1 MAAKIPDPVPLKV
14 GRKALAIAYPKKAPG
29 ERLDHWSWRMRFK
42 DPTTGAWR
50 FRALG
55 RLAVEDVSD
64 ALVMAYRGIDPAAI
78 AEDGSHVKTVEDLVR
93 AWFWA
98 QEQRGPDGEMRE
110 DHQIAERTLKGYR
123 TASRQ
128 LIEAGGRIRLPTMGA
143 AELTALRD
151 KLAEKYAVRTVNL
164 AMKCLRQ
171 AVLWGIERK
180 VEVPALNWRSL
191 RLKPREYT
199 NRHRTPTH
207 AEVEAIYADLKRTG
221 LRLALFIAWKTGGR
235 IGEVCALTWADLY
248 EDEDGAWVTL
258 SGKTGERRFP
268 LAAAD
273 LAEIRAAMPKY
284 ARETDRLFSE
294 HLHKNG
300 SAALVVACE
309 KRGMEPFTFH
319 ALRRLMTDT
328 CQRRG
333 VDVGTYAA
341 LMGHTAEEALR
352 HYRQPTVDD
361 LRGALIKI
369 RRRQAGPGILAW
381 LERAGM
387 TEEEAVERLEA
398 GARAAGGVNA
408 AVRRHLRVVGDHSTS
423 TSDVGG
429 ESDE

>member
-1 MAAKIPDPVPLKV
+1 VSTLVEVPMPAKTPDPVQLKV
-14 GRKALAIAYPKKAPG
+14 GRKALAIAYPKKEPG
-29 ERLDHWSWRMRFK
+29 KRHDVWSWRMRFK
-42 DPTTGAWR
+42 DPTTGDWR
-50 FRALG
+50 FRSLG

-98 QEQRGPDGEMRE
+98 QEQRGPDGEMRAE
-110 DHQIAERTLKGYR
+110 HQIAERTLSMYR

-128 LIEAGGRIRLPTMGA
+128 LIQAGGRIKLRAMGT

-151 KLAEKYAVRTVNL
+151 KLAETYAVRTVNL
-164 AMKCLRQ
+164 ATKCLRQ
-171 AVLWGIERK
+171 AALWGIERK
-180 VEVPALNWRSL
+180 VEIPPLNWRSL
-191 RLKPREYT
+191 RIKPREYT

-207 AEVEAIYADLKRTG
+207 GEVSELYGALRRCG

-284 ARETDRLFSE
+284 ARETDRLFSP

-300 SAALVVACE
+300 SASLVVACQG
-309 KRGMEPFTFH
+309 RGVEPFTFH
-319 ALRRLMTDT
+319 GLRRLMTDT

-369 RRRQAGPGILAW
+369 RRRQARPGILAW

-387 TEEEAVERLEA
+387 TEEEAVERLE
-398 GARAAGGVNA
+398 GATSTRDRP
-408 AVRRHLRVVGDHSTS
+408 RRHLSVVGET
-423 TSDVGG
+423 
-429 ESDE
+429 ERQ

>member
-1 MAAKIPDPVPLKV
+1 MAAKLPDPVPLKV

-29 ERLDHWSWRMRFK
+29 ERIDLWSWRMRFK

-98 QEQRGPDGEMRE
+98 QEQRGPDGEMRAG
-110 DHQIAERTLKGYR
+110 HQIAERTLKGYR

-128 LIEAGGRIRLPTMGA
+128 IIAAGGRIKLRTMGT
-143 AELTALRD
+143 AELTVLRD
-151 KLAEKYAVRTVNL
+151 KLAETYAVRTVNL

-180 VEVPALNWRSL
+180 VEVPTLNWRSL

-284 ARETDRLFSE
+284 ARETDRLFSG

-300 SAALVVACE
+300 SASLVVACE

-333 VDVGTYAA
+333 VDVGTYSA

-361 LRGALIKI
+361 LRGALVKI
-369 RRRQAGPGILAW
+369 RRVQAGPGILAW
-381 LERAGM
+381 LEKAGM
-387 TEEEAVERLEA
+387 TEEEAVGVLEGGG
-398 GARAAGGVNA
+398 GAARIRALSV
-408 AVRRHLRVVGDHSTS
+408 VR
-423 TSDVGG
+423 
-429 ESDE
+429 

>member
-1 MAAKIPDPVPLKV
+1 LLEVFMVAQSPDPVPLKV
-14 GRKALAIAYPKKAPG
+14 GRKALAIAYPLNPPG
-29 ERLDHWSWRMRFK
+29 KRHEVWSWRMRFK
-42 DPTTGAWR
+42 DPTTGVWR

-55 RLAVEDVSD
+55 RHAVEDVSE

-128 LIEAGGRIRLPTMGA
+128 VITAGGRIKLRTMGT
-143 AELTALRD
+143 AELTVLRD
-151 KLAEKYAVRTVNL
+151 KLAETYAVRTVNL

-171 AVLWGIERK
+171 AVLWGIERNVK
-180 VEVPALNWRSL
+180 VPPLNWRSL

-207 AEVEAIYADLKRTG
+207 AEVAAIYAALKRTG

-284 ARETDRLFSE
+284 ARETDRLFSG

-300 SAALVVACE
+300 SGSLVAACE

-333 VDVGTYAA
+333 VDVGTYSA

-361 LRGALIKI
+361 LRGALLKI
-369 RRRQAGPGILAW
+369 RRTVTGPGILAW
-381 LERAGM
+381 LEKAGM
-387 TEEEAVERLEA
+387 TEEEAVERLE
-398 GARAAGGVNA
+398 GATPALARGRARPDLRLVPGAGG
-408 AVRRHLRVVGDHSTS
+408 G
-423 TSDVGG
+423 
-429 ESDE
+429 

>member
-1 MAAKIPDPVPLKV
+1 MSTLVEVFMAAKTPDPVQLKV
-14 GRKALAIAYPKKAPG
+14 GRKALAIAYPLNAPG
-29 ERLDHWSWRMRFK
+29 KRHDVWSWRMRFK
-42 DPTTGAWR
+42 DPSTGAWR

-55 RLAVEDVSD
+55 RHAVEDVSE
-64 ALVMAYRGIDPAAI
+64 ALVAAYRGIDPAAI

-110 DHQIAERTLKGYR
+110 EHQIAERTLSMYR

-128 LIEAGGRIRLPTMGA
+128 IIEAGGRIKLRSMGT
-143 AELTALRD
+143 AELTRLRD
-151 KLAEKYAVRTVNL
+151 KLAETYAVRTVNL

-171 AVLWGIERK
+171 AVIWGQERK
-180 VEVPALNWRSL
+180 VEIPPVSWRSL

-207 AEVEAIYADLKRTG
+207 AEVEQLYGALRRCG

-235 IGEVCALTWADLY
+235 IGEVTSLTWADLY

-273 LAEIRAAMPKY
+273 LAEIRAARPKY
-284 ARETDRLFSE
+284 TRDGDRLFSP

-300 SAALVVACE
+300 SASLVVACE
-309 KRGMEPFTFH
+309 KREIEPFTFH
-319 ALRRLMTDT
+319 GLRRLMTDT

-387 TEEEAVERLEA
+387 TEEEAVERLE
-398 GARAAGGVNA
+398 GATGTTG
-408 AVRRHLRVVGDHSTS
+408 RHRPELRLVSTEVGST
-423 TSDVGG
+423 
-429 ESDE
+429 